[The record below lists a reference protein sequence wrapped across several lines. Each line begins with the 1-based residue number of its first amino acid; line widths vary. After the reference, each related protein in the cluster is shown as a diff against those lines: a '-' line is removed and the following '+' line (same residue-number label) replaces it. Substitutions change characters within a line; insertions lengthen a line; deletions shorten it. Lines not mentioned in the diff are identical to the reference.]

1 MEVKM
6 FRRFSNAFDTLLS
19 VQQALDAARRSD
31 YFEYHTSN
39 RGAYPFIN
47 LFQDGY
53 DTILTA
59 EIPGVKKEDINIE
72 VKNNLIRISGKR
84 TAQYPEKS
92 SVHRMERRDVDFDRT
107 LKLPARVDGNKI
119 SAEYNNG
126 VLKVVLPRAE
136 EDKPKMIK
144 VA

>member
-1 MEVKM
+1 M
-6 FRRFSNAFDTLLS
+6 FRRFSNAFDTLMT
-19 VQQALDAARRSD
+19 VQEALDAARRSD

-39 RGAYPFIN
+39 RGVYPYIN

-84 TAQYPEKS
+84 SMDYPEKS
-92 SVHRMERRDVDFDRT
+92 SVHRMERKQMRFDRT
-107 LKLPARVDGNKI
+107 LKLPTRVSADQIN
-119 SAEYNNG
+119 AEYNDG

>member
-1 MEVKM
+1 M

-19 VQQALDAARRSD
+19 VQQALDAAQRSD
-31 YFEYHTSN
+31 YFEYHTSS

-72 VKNNLIRISGKR
+72 VKNNLIRISGER
-84 TAQYPEKS
+84 SVDYPEKS
-92 SVHRMERRDVDFDRT
+92 SVHRMERRDMKFDRT
-107 LKLPARVDGNKI
+107 LKLPARVDANQI
-119 SAEYNNG
+119 NAEYKNG
-126 VLKVVLPRAE
+126 VLKLVLPRAE

>member
-1 MEVKM
+1 MI
-6 FRRFSNAFDTLLS
+6 RRFANAFDTLLS
-19 VQQALDAARRSD
+19 VQQGLDAARRSD

-39 RGAYPFIN
+39 AGSYPFIN
-47 LFQDGY
+47 LFHDGY

-84 TAQYPEKS
+84 SVEYPEKS
-92 SVHRMERRDVDFDRT
+92 SVHRMERRDMKFDRT
-107 LKLPARVDGNKI
+107 IKLPARVDTKQI
-119 SAEYNNG
+119 SADYKNG

>member
-1 MEVKM
+1 M
-6 FRRFSNAFDTLLS
+6 FRRFSSAFDTLLT

-39 RGAYPFIN
+39 RGVYPYVN

-53 DTILTA
+53 DTILIA
-59 EIPGVKKEDINIE
+59 EVPGVKKEDINIE

-84 TAQYPEKS
+84 SVDHPEKS
-92 SVHRMERRDVDFDRT
+92 SVHRKERKEMTFDRT
-107 LKLPARVDGNKI
+107 LKLPARVNANQI
-119 SAEYNNG
+119 NAEYKNG

>member
-1 MEVKM
+1 M
-6 FRRFSNAFDTLLS
+6 FRRYSNPFDTLLS
-19 VQQALDAARRSD
+19 VQKALDAARRSD

-39 RGAYPFIN
+39 RGTYPFIN

-84 TAQYPEKS
+84 TVGYPEKS
-92 SVHRMERRDVDFDRT
+92 SVHRMERQDIDFDRT
-107 LKLPARVDGNKI
+107 LKLPARVDANQIHADYK
-119 SAEYNNG
+119 NG
-126 VLKVVLPRAE
+126 VLKVVLPRVEA
-136 EDKPKMIK
+136 DKPKMIK

>member
-1 MEVKM
+1 MI
-6 FRRFSNAFDTLLS
+6 RRFANAFDTLLS
-19 VQQALDAARRSD
+19 VQQGLDAARRSD

-39 RGAYPFIN
+39 AGSYPFIN
-47 LFQDGY
+47 LSQDGY
-53 DTILTA
+53 DTFLTA

-84 TAQYPEKS
+84 SVEYPEKS
-92 SVHRMERRDVDFDRT
+92 SVHRMERRDMKFDRT
-107 LKLPARVDGNKI
+107 IKLPARVDTKQI
-119 SAEYNNG
+119 SADYKNG

>member
-1 MEVKM
+1 ML
-6 FRRFSNAFDTLLS
+6 RRFSNAFDRLLA

-31 YFEYHTSN
+31 YFEYHTPN
-39 RGAYPFIN
+39 RGSFPSVN

-84 TAQYPEKS
+84 TVNYPEKS
-92 SVHRMERRDVDFDRT
+92 SVHRMERRDIKFDRT
-107 LKLPARVDGNKI
+107 MKLPTRVNANQI
-119 SAEYNNG
+119 NAEYKNG
-126 VLKVVLPRAE
+126 VLKVVLPRSE

>member
-1 MEVKM
+1 M
-6 FRRFSNAFDTLLS
+6 FRRFSDAFDTLLS
-19 VQQALDAARRSD
+19 VQRALDAARRSD
-31 YFEYHTSN
+31 YFEYHTSS

-59 EIPGVKKEDINIE
+59 EIPGVKKEDVNIE
-72 VKNNLIRISGKR
+72 VKDNLIRISGKR
-84 TAQYPEKS
+84 SVAYPEKA
-92 SVHRMERRDVDFDRT
+92 SVHRMERRDLHFDRT
-107 LKLPARVDGNKI
+107 LKMPARVDANQIK
-119 SAEYNNG
+119 AEYNNG

>member
-1 MEVKM
+1 M
-6 FRRFSNAFDTLLS
+6 FRRFSNAFDSMQT
-19 VQQALDAARRSD
+19 VQQALEAARRSD

-39 RGAYPFIN
+39 RGSYPLIN

-59 EIPGVKKEDINIE
+59 EIPGVKKEDIHIE
-72 VKNNLIRISGKR
+72 VRNNLIRLSGKR
-84 TAQYPEKS
+84 SVVYPEKS
-92 SVHRMERRDVDFDRT
+92 SVHRMERRDIKFDRT
-107 LKLPARVDGNKI
+107 LKLPARVDTNQI
-119 SAEYNNG
+119 NAEYKNG

>member
-1 MEVKM
+1 M
-6 FRRFSNAFDTLLS
+6 FRRFSNAFDTLLT

-31 YFEYHTSN
+31 YFEYHTSS
-39 RGAYPFIN
+39 RGAYPFVN

-59 EIPGVKKEDINIE
+59 EISGVKKDDINIE

-84 TAQYPEKS
+84 SVAYPEKAS
-92 SVHRMERRDVDFDRT
+92 IHRMERKDMAFDRT
-107 LKLPARVDGNKI
+107 LKLPARVDASQIK
-119 SAEYNNG
+119 ADYKNG

>member
-1 MEVKM
+1 M
-6 FRRFSNAFDTLLS
+6 FRRFSTAFDTLLA
-19 VQQALDAARRSD
+19 VQQSLDAARRSD

-39 RGAYPFIN
+39 RGAYPHIN

-84 TAQYPEKS
+84 SVEYPEKS
-92 SVHRMERRDVDFDRT
+92 SVHRMERKEMKFDRT
-107 LKLPARVDGNKI
+107 LKLPGRVNADQIN
-119 SAEYNNG
+119 ADYQNG

-136 EDKPKMIK
+136 ADKPKLIK